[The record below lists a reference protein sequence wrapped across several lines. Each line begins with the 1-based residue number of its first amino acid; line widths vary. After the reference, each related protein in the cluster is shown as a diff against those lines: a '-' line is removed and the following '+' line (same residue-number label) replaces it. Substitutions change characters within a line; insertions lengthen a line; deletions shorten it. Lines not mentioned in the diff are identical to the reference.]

1 MLSMLFKRVFYPL
14 PLPPHSLLLLIFVS
28 YVAGCAPYP
37 WSNLRGQSPRPL
49 HPVVE
54 KKESLPV
61 EKSAS
66 NPSDRREGSL
76 WKEGRSKAYL
86 FQDPKAGQIGDIVRV
101 QIIENATGSKNAVT
115 KTLKSSTATGSTGA
129 TLGLPG
135 NTTSNLGVTG
145 SYSDNFDGE
154 GSTTRNQAL
163 TAVVPAEVT
172 DVLPN
177 GNLVLYGRREVV
189 INSEK
194 TLISLTGM
202 IRPEDIGS
210 QNTILSTSMS
220 DAKIEY
226 TGRGV
231 ISDKNQPGW
240 LVRLMNWFWPF

>member
-1 MLSMLFKRVFYPL
+1 MLHNRFS
-14 PLPPHSLLLLIFVS
+14 SLLHLAPIRIVLFLLVL

-54 KKESLPV
+54 KTAQTSG
-61 EKSAS
+61 EKTALI
-66 NPSDRREGSL
+66 PQEKTEGSL
-76 WKEGRSKAYL
+76 WKASQSKAYL
-86 FQDPKAGQIGDIVRV
+86 FQDPKARQIGDIVRV

-115 KTLKSSTATGSTGA
+115 KTLKTSTATGSTGA

-145 SYSDNFDGE
+145 SYADNFDGE

>member
-1 MLSMLFKRVFYPL
+1 MVLFKDSFSSRLIPCPFLVFF
-14 PLPPHSLLLLIFVS
+14 FVS
-28 YVAGCAPYP
+28 YIAGCAPYP
-37 WSNLRGQSPRPL
+37 WSQLRGQSPRPV
-49 HPVVE
+49 HSVGAKTPEISDE
-54 KKESLPV
+54 KV
-61 EKSAS
+61 AMT
-66 NPSDRREGSL
+66 PSMRTDGSL
-76 WKEGRSKAYL
+76 WRASQSKAYL
-86 FQDPKAGQIGDIVRV
+86 FQDPKAGQIGDIVQV
-101 QIIENATGSKNAVT
+101 NVIENATGSKNAVT
-115 KTLKSSTATGSTGA
+115 KTLKTSTATGSTGA

-145 SYSDNFDGE
+145 SYADNFDGE

-163 TAVVPAEVT
+163 TAVVPAQVT

-177 GNLVLYGRREVV
+177 GNLVLFGRREVV

-194 TLISLTGM
+194 TLISLTGV
-202 IRPEDIGS
+202 IRPGDIGP
-210 QNTILSTSMS
+210 QNMILSTAMS

>member
-1 MLSMLFKRVFYPL
+1 MFLRKLFPPSRLTPHPLLVFL
-14 PLPPHSLLLLIFVS
+14 FVS
-28 YVAGCAPYP
+28 YIAGCAPYP
-37 WSNLRGQSPRPL
+37 WSQLRGQSPRPV
-49 HPVVE
+49 HTVDAKSPEVSAE
-54 KKESLPV
+54 KVSLT
-61 EKSAS
+61 SQGNS
-66 NPSDRREGSL
+66 EGSL
-76 WKEGRSKAYL
+76 WRASQSRAYL
-86 FQDPKAGQIGDIVRV
+86 FQDPKAGQIGDIVQV
-101 QIIENATGSKNAVT
+101 NVIENATGSKNAVT
-115 KTLKSSTATGSTGA
+115 KTLKTSTATGTTGA

-145 SYSDNFDGE
+145 SYADNFDGE

-163 TAVVPAEVT
+163 TAVVPAQVT

-194 TLISLTGM
+194 TLISLTGV
-202 IRPEDIGS
+202 IRPGDIGP

-240 LVRLMNWFWPF
+240 FVRLMNWFWPF